1 MENRVS
7 YNTFY
12 NSWHEAMN
20 ELSDE
25 DYGKLSRAINEYC
38 FFAVEPELEGVLK
51 MLFIAFKPN
60 LDVSI
65 KAKIEGQ
72 KGGEKGGAPKG
83 NKNASK
89 NKENG
94 NANSNANGIVNYS
107 HPLNKNKPPF
117 VLETNPPLNEKQTN
131 GNGNG
136 DGEGNGNVNGDV
148 NSDGEKG
155 LSKLFISLWQGN
167 GDVFNAF
174 SRLESP
180 ESWELFWRQCNFSPG
195 HIKTAVINVAQAVRS
210 GSLERRFIPATPDRF
225 VLNGWLQR
233 GLDDFMSPEARKAQ
247 ERENKRQQDI
257 ENSENYQAEF
267 EKSIKEADEN
277 VSLTEKLRE
286 TIKEKEN

>member
-1 MENRVS
+1 MEKRVS

-38 FFAVEPELEGVLK
+38 FFAVEPDLEGVLK

-72 KGGEKGGAPKG
+72 KGGAPKG
-83 NKNASK
+83 NKNAKKYDIKTTAPMNSETT
-89 NKENG
+89 EN
-94 NANSNANGIVNYS
+94 NPPCFEKTT
-107 HPLNKNKPPF
+107 PLVSEN
-117 VLETNPPLNEKQTN
+117 NPPLNSETTN

-148 NSDGEKG
+148 NPDGEGEKG

-167 GDVFNAF
+167 ADVFNAF

-180 ESWELFWRQCNFSPG
+180 KSWEAFWTQCNFSPG
-195 HIKTAVINVAQAVRS
+195 HIQTAVKNVAHAVRS
-210 GSLERRFIPATPDRF
+210 GALERRFVPATPDRF

-233 GLDDFMSPEARKAQ
+233 GLDDFLSPEERKAE
-247 ERENKRQQDI
+247 EREAQNRRAVEKTDAMLDEYKKSRGETFVGSLAEEFKKTVLGRQ
-257 ENSENYQAEF
+257 
-267 EKSIKEADEN
+267 KET
-277 VSLTEKLRE
+277 S
-286 TIKEKEN
+286 